1 VICPNCATENEAG
14 RKFCLSCG
22 SRLAIVCPGCGSP
35 NNPLA
40 RFCGECGA
48 AMATVTGP
56 HAAVEGAAPAPG
68 ATMIAGSLAAGGAG
82 RAAPLAERR
91 LVTVL
96 FVDLVGFTSLAEGR
110 DAEVVRDLLGRY
122 FEVARSVVE
131 HHGGTVEKFIGDA
144 VMAVWGAPTAHE
156 DDAERAVRAALE
168 IVDAV
173 RALGPGLEAR
183 AGVLT
188 GEAAVTLGA
197 PGQGM
202 VAGDLVNTASRLQS
216 VAPPGS
222 VVVGEATERA
232 ASRAIAFEP
241 AGEQLLKGRVAPVQ
255 AYRALRVVAERGGRG
270 RSDTLEAPFVGRTE
284 EFRLLKELFHTTA
297 RERRVRHVSITGI
310 AGIGKS
316 RLAWEFLKYV
326 DGLVED
332 TYWHEGR
339 SPAYGEGITF
349 WALGEMVRRRAG
361 LAEADDERTTREK
374 IAAAL
379 SRFVPDEAERHWI
392 EPRLLTLLG
401 LEVSVSGGREELF
414 AAWRTFFERVAA
426 RGTVV
431 LVFEDLQWAD
441 SGLLDFIDHVLEWSR
456 AVPIYIV
463 TLARPELLD
472 RRPDWGAG
480 RRNFTSIHLE
490 PLSEAAMHQ
499 LLGGLVP
506 GLPERAVAA
515 MVARSEGVP
524 LYAIETVRML
534 VSDGTLVA
542 EGGSYRPTRDVS
554 ELAVPETLQALIAAR
569 LDALDPRERS
579 LLQDASVLG
588 QTFSVAG
595 LAAVSD
601 AAPEAAEANLRSLVR
616 REFLQFVVDPRSPE
630 RGQYTF
636 LQALIRDVAYGR
648 LARKERRDRHLAA
661 ARYFEML
668 EDEEIAGVLA
678 SHYLAAYRASAEGPE
693 ADAAAAQAR
702 VALKSAADRASALGS
717 PDQAMTYLERA
728 LSTAT
733 EPDDQ
738 ADLLWRAG
746 VAGSDAG
753 HHEAAERFL
762 RRAVEVNRDRGDRP
776 AAARAVAALGWALVE
791 GSRLEPAR
799 EVLEPA
805 VTEYEDLGEDP
816 AEVALLGHLS
826 RTYFRMQQFEPALR
840 YAEQALSAAERLGL
854 NDVLADTLVT
864 KGTALHQLG
873 RSIEGT
879 ALLEAG
885 LKVADAHGLTGT
897 SLRAQNNLLDPL
909 GEIDARAAFEQ
920 ASRAFEQALRLGRA
934 AMMVYL
940 LENAVHLAMLLGE
953 WEWADSRLPGAVAA
967 ITEDVD
973 RPHILGLMAVLPRFG
988 AGIPLLRWRSWRLPR
1003 RRGPTTSPSSTTSP
1017 IRSTGSRSRRV
1028 ETPTRT
1034 RPPTSSWA
1042 SISSARSRPSPRRSV
1057 RPSGSAT
1064 SRSPSRHGT
1073 ASRHP
1078 APRSAS
1084 SSSSVAPARRASS
1097 PSPGGP
1103 RRRPPTARSS
1113 ASCATRGSAS
1123 RTPSPPST
1131 RSCCSDGTTRRSD
1144 RRPVRPASS

>member
-1 VICPNCATENEAG
+1 MICPNCATENEAG

-762 RRAVEVNRDRGDRP
+762 RRAVEVNRDRGARLGAGRRVAPGAGARGARAGGHRVRGPGRGPCRGGAAGAPLPDVLPNAAVR
-776 AAARAVAALGWALVE
+776 AGVAVCRAGALRGGAARPQRRPSRHAGHEGDCLAPARSLHRGHGAPRGRSQ
-791 GSRLEPAR
+791 GSRRPWADRHVPAGAEQPTRSAWRDRRPGGLRAGEQGVRAGPQAGTSRDDGLPAR
-799 EVLEPA
+799 EC
-805 VTEYEDLGEDP
+805 
-816 AEVALLGHLS
+816 
-826 RTYFRMQQFEPALR
+826 R
-840 YAEQALSAAERLGL
+840 
-854 NDVLADTLVT
+854 
-864 KGTALHQLG
+864 
-873 RSIEGT
+873 
-879 ALLEAG
+879 
-885 LKVADAHGLTGT
+885 
-897 SLRAQNNLLDPL
+897 
-909 GEIDARAAFEQ
+909 
-920 ASRAFEQALRLGRA
+920 
-934 AMMVYL
+934 
-940 LENAVHLAMLLGE
+940 
-953 WEWADSRLPGAVAA
+953 
-967 ITEDVD
+967 
-973 RPHILGLMAVLPRFG
+973 
-988 AGIPLLRWRSWRLPR
+988 
-1003 RRGPTTSPSSTTSP
+1003 
-1017 IRSTGSRSRRV
+1017 
-1028 ETPTRT
+1028 
-1034 RPPTSSWA
+1034 
-1042 SISSARSRPSPRRSV
+1042 
-1057 RPSGSAT
+1057 
-1064 SRSPSRHGT
+1064 PSRHASGRVGMGRLT
-1073 ASRHP
+1073 ASGRGGGDHGGRGPPSHP
-1078 APRSAS
+1078 RLDGGL
-1084 SSSSVAPARRASS
+1084 RRASG
-1097 PSPGGP
+1097 PGY
-1103 RRRPPTARSS
+1103 R
-1113 ASCATRGSAS
+1113 C
-1123 RTPSPPST
+1123 
-1131 RSCCSDGTTRRSD
+1131 
-1144 RRPVRPASS
+1144 